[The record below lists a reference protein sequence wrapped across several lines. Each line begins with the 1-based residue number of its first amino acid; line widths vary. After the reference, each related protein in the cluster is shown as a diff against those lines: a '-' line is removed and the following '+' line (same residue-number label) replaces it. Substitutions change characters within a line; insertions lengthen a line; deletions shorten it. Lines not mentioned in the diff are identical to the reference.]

1 MLDTMLFERDLK
13 KTLGCSVACALVSAL
28 LLIAAIPVQADV
40 YFYRD
45 KNGVMHFTNAPATK
59 KFRPYFKE
67 AHKYRIPAFT
77 ADTNPTQ
84 YRRFID
90 EAARVHGIS
99 SALLKAIIKVESDY
113 NPHAVSH
120 KGAKGLMQIMPEN
133 FAVCNINNPFDPRQN
148 IMGGTRFLK
157 SLIERFDG
165 DLPLA
170 VAAYNAGAGAVER
183 NNGIPPFE
191 ETRSYVAK
199 VLKLYQRYNH

>member
-1 MLDTMLFERDLK
+1 MYESMRFEVKLK
-13 KTLGCSVACALVSAL
+13 KFAEWSVTCALVVSL
-28 LLIAAIPVQADV
+28 LLVCAVPVCAEV
-40 YFYRD
+40 FFYRD
-45 KNGVMHFTNAPATK
+45 KKGVMHFTNAPASEK
-59 KFRPYFKE
+59 YRPYFKE
-67 AHKYRIPAFT
+67 AYKYRVPAFT
-77 ADTNPTQ
+77 ADTNPRQ

-90 EAARVHGIS
+90 EASRVHGIS

-113 NPHAVSH
+113 NPRAVSR

-133 FAVCNINNPFDPRQN
+133 FAVCNINNPYDPRQN

-165 DLPLA
+165 DLTMA

-191 ETRSYVAK
+191 ETRNYVAK
-199 VLKLYQRYNH
+199 VLKLYQRYNR